1 MKKTLTNGE
10 IVKIIQANEQIKYK
24 TLPIKASYAIS
35 KNLNILNR
43 EIKAYEQ
50 ERLKLIDK
58 YGSKDE
64 EGKLIIENG
73 SFKIDNVQE
82 FNEKFKELAEI
93 SNELEIHSLN
103 IDILENEKFSPIELE
118 AIDYM
123 LE

>member
-1 MKKTLTNGE
+1 MKVNLTNQE
-10 IVKIIQANEQIKYK
+10 IIKIIQANEQIKYK

-35 KNLNILNR
+35 KNLNTLNR
-43 EIKAYEQ
+43 EIKAYDE

-73 SFKIDNVQE
+73 SFKIDNIQE
-82 FNEKFKELAEI
+82 FNGKFKELAEI
-93 SNELEIHSLN
+93 VNELEIHSLN